1 MLAAQRQALIKV
13 DGIDGYFAQ
22 ATGGEVAAETNK
34 AFNGGQR
41 RPEIV
46 AGPPETGDVVCTRPF
61 DPDLHQDLIER
72 LKKMVGTWTTTL
84 SITPTK
90 TDLTAARVTPTVHP
104 NALLINV
111 RPPEWDAGSGD
122 VADWELT
129 FAVPE

>member
-22 ATGGEVAAETNK
+22 KTGGEVTAEANK
-34 AFNGGQR
+34 AYNGGQR
-41 RPEIV
+41 RPEVV
-46 AGPPETGDVVCTRPF
+46 AAPPETGDVVVTRPF
-61 DPDLHQDLIER
+61 DPDLHQDLGER
-72 LKKMVGTWTTTL
+72 LKKVVGVWETTI

-104 NALLINV
+104 KALLTGV
-111 RPPEWDAGSGD
+111 RMPEWDAGSGD
-122 VADWELT
+122 VADFELT